1 MSIFNQLKQQLSKQL
16 IESGT
21 HFGLMEYQA
30 EVALSEENIALLSW
44 LKAQNHYP
52 HFFWQARETDQ
63 TIASIGAVRSFFS
76 VDEAQQFV
84 KQTQFGLVGGVR
96 FEGGCQFILPR
107 LLLVKNQQNL
117 TAYFYLNEAELAQ
130 QAVIFERFFAN
141 FCQTLLLELTENNL
155 LAQTSVYD
163 FDGWQQN
170 IERAISHIQQKD
182 FNKVVLANAK
192 TLQFENELS
201 AYDLLAASQTT
212 NLGCYHFI
220 WAENVESAFVG
231 SSPERLYHR
240 KGNQFH
246 TEALAGTAPVTESMV
261 QTELNAQWLLTDPK
275 NIYENQLVV
284 DDIQAQLTDCVT
296 ELQISQA
303 EIKRL
308 HNVQHLRRKIS
319 AVLKPEMSDADCLA
333 RMHPTAAVAG
343 LPRQAAKQFI
353 AEYEQFTRCWYAGT
367 LGYLQPDEAEF
378 CVALRSAQI
387 ERNRITLYAGA
398 GIVEESEPQS
408 EWQEIERK
416 SLALAK
422 LLKVD

>member
-1 MSIFNQLKQQLSKQL
+1 
-16 IESGT
+16 
-21 HFGLMEYQA
+21 
-30 EVALSEENIALLSW
+30 
-44 LKAQNHYP
+44 
-52 HFFWQARETDQ
+52 
-63 TIASIGAVRSFFS
+63 
-76 VDEAQQFV
+76 
-84 KQTQFGLVGGVR
+84 
-96 FEGGCQFILPR
+96 
-107 LLLVKNQQNL
+107 NQQNL

-141 FCQTLLLELTENNL
+141 FCQTLPLELTENNL

-220 WAENVESAFVG
+220 WAENVESAFLG